1 MAAYIGHTVTV
12 ELKNSGGKFCGK
24 LIRTDNVKGMIVLSK
39 GNVSHNKLHVCRVI
53 AMISQVTVISCKPI
67 ISSCMVGA
75 SCV

>member
-39 GNVSHNKLHVCRVI
+39 GNASHNEPHVC
-53 AMISQVTVISCKPI
+53 M
-67 ISSCMVGA
+67 
-75 SCV
+75 

>member
-39 GNVSHNKLHVCRVI
+39 GNVSHNKLHVC
-53 AMISQVTVISCKPI
+53 MYSLLLI
-67 ISSCMVGA
+67 IYIVHA
-75 SCV
+75 VHTAHTNHRERNLL